1 MKGLLIKD
9 LKLLM
14 GQKQFFVTVCVLS
27 FLFTFVN
34 GDPTFAIPYVTM
46 MLCMFSVGTI
56 SYDEY
61 DNGGAYLFSLPI
73 TRKVYVAEKY
83 VYGFGLCLAAIM
95 VSAVFAVIVMIGKNS
110 WMGNV
115 EFLSI
120 LVVSIVLSAVVLD
133 AMIPA
138 QLKFGAEKSRVAL
151 MGFVLVFYII
161 GYFGFRFLESMGI
174 DLEMVLVAF
183 SGMTLAVV
191 IAVLCGIGIVI
202 TMISNM
208 ISMRIMEKKEY

>member
-14 GQKQFFVTVCVLS
+14 GQKQFFVTVCGLG

-34 GDPTFAIPYVTM
+34 GDPTFAIPYVAM

-73 TRKVYVAEKY
+73 TRKVYVAVKY
-83 VYGFGLCLAAIM
+83 VYGFGLCLVSIM
-95 VSAVFAVIVMIGKNS
+95 VSAVFAAIVMIARNS
-110 WMGNV
+110 WMGNG
-115 EFLSI
+115 EFVSV
-120 LVVSIVLSAVVLD
+120 LVVSLVLSAVVLD

-151 MGFVLVFYII
+151 MGFVLAIYII
-161 GYFGFRFLESMGI
+161 GYFGYRLLESMGI
-174 DLEMVLVAF
+174 DLEMVLAAF

-202 TMISNM
+202 TMISYM
-208 ISMRIMEKKEY
+208 ISLKIMEKKEY

>member
-14 GQKQFFVTVCVLS
+14 GQKQFLVTVCGLS
-27 FLFTFVN
+27 FVFTFVN

-83 VYGFGLCLAAIM
+83 VYGFGLCLAAII
-95 VSAVFAVIVMIGKNS
+95 VSAVFSVIVMIGKNS
-110 WMGNV
+110 WMGNM
-115 EFLSI
+115 EFVSI

-151 MGFVLVFYII
+151 MGFVFVFYII
-161 GYFGFRFLESMGI
+161 GFFGIKFLESMGI
-174 DLEMVLVAF
+174 DLEMALAAF
-183 SGMTLAVV
+183 SGMTLAMV
-191 IAVLCGIGIVI
+191 IAVLCGIGVVI
-202 TMISNM
+202 TIISYI
-208 ISMRIMEKKEY
+208 ISTKIMEKKEY

>member
-34 GDPTFAIPYVTM
+34 GNPTFAIPYVTM

-73 TRKVYVAEKY
+73 TRKVYVVEKY
-83 VYGFGLCLAAIM
+83 VYGFGLCLGAII
-95 VSAVFAVIVMIGKNS
+95 VSAVFSVIVMIGKSS
-110 WMGNV
+110 WMGNA
-115 EFLSI
+115 EFVSI
-120 LVVSIVLSAVVLD
+120 LVVSIVLSAVILD

-151 MGFVLVFYII
+151 MGFVLVIYLI
-161 GYFGFRFLESMGI
+161 GYFGYRILESMGI
-174 DLEMVLVAF
+174 NLEMALAAF
-183 SGMTLAVV
+183 SGMTLGVV
-191 IAVLCGIGIVI
+191 IAALCGIGIVVTVI
-202 TMISNM
+202 SYMISL
-208 ISMRIMEKKEY
+208 RIMEKKEY